1 MRSRPCQTA
10 AAPQASTAAL
20 APSRRR
26 LFRLVAVATGTILAL
41 AVGEMVVRVFHLGPD
56 IYPLCEQVYTL
67 SDNPRLLF
75 ELVPGAVN
83 LKAGLSINADGM
95 RDRDYKVKKPPNTY
109 RIACLG
115 DSICFGWSL
124 EEGEAFPKRLEE
136 LLNRYFAGP
145 DRRFEVLNFGVAGYD
160 IAQIVE
166 NLRVRALKY
175 EPDLILYG
183 YCLNDPQQF
192 SFTYETLRAQ
202 LTAAEKGFRDRLFG
216 PARRLMQRSR
226 LYVLGRYSLE
236 SMTPEGRELRIR
248 QPQREWLVRRKED
261 PIAWVADLY
270 RGDSWQDAL
279 NELTSL
285 ARITRSAGISTHV
298 VLFPFFKTL
307 DTYPLVEVHGHV
319 AGASRRLS
327 LGVIDLLDDYRALR
341 RADPEP
347 FSLDMTHPNPRGNT
361 FAAVGMLHDL
371 AARGAIPVSA
381 DEFARLT
388 SEPDP
393 IGGFAR
399 IVSAASDPPATD
411 GSSEDRVTPGYWPSS
426 RTVATTGK

>member
-10 AAPQASTAAL
+10 AAPQPSTAAL

-26 LFRLVAVATGTILAL
+26 LFRLVAVATATILAL
-41 AVGEMVVRVFHLGPD
+41 AVGEMVVRIFHLGPD

-67 SDNPRLLF
+67 SDNPKLLF

-83 LKAGLSINADGM
+83 LDAALSINADGM
-95 RDRDYKVKKPPNTY
+95 RDRDYQVKKPPNTY
-109 RIACLG
+109 RIACIG

-124 EEGEAFPKRLEE
+124 EEWEAFPKRLEE

-145 DRRFEVLNFGVAGYD
+145 HRRFEVLNFGVAGYD

-166 NLRVRALKY
+166 NLRVRVLKY

-192 SFTYETLRAQ
+192 SFTYESLRAQ

-226 LYVLGRYSLE
+226 LYVLACYSLE
-236 SMTPEGRELRIR
+236 LMTPGGFELRIR
-248 QPQREWLVRRKED
+248 QPPREWVVKRKEN
-261 PIAWVADLY
+261 PVAWVADLY
-270 RGDSWQDAL
+270 RGNPWQDAL
-279 NELTSL
+279 NELTNL

-298 VLFPFFKTL
+298 VLFPFFETL
-307 DTYPLVEVHGHV
+307 DTYPLVEIHGRV

-327 LGVIDLLDDYRALR
+327 LGVIDLLDDYRALQ

-347 FSLDMTHPNPRGNT
+347 FSLDMAHPNPRGHT
-361 FAAVGMLHDL
+361 FAAVAILRELGLS
-371 AARGAIPVSA
+371 GAIPTSVDRLASA
-381 DEFARLT
+381 
-388 SEPDP
+388 PDP
-393 IGGFAR
+393 VGKFYRLLPRQPGG
-399 IVSAASDPPATD
+399 
-411 GSSEDRVTPGYWPSS
+411 
-426 RTVATTGK
+426 